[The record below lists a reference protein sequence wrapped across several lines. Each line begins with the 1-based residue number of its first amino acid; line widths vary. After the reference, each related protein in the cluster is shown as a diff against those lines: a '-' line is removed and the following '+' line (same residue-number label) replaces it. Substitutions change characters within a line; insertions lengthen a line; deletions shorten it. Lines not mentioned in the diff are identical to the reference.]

1 MCRRVQLASIL
12 LSAVLGGSLGCAP
25 SPDSGENPEASAAER
40 SLVLYSGRSESL
52 VGPLLATAERET
64 GIRLEVRYGG
74 TSELAATILEEG
86 ERSPADL
93 FLSQDAAALGALSG
107 RGRLQPLPAQILET
121 VATRFRSGRGD
132 WVGLSGRARTLVY
145 EPSRIAEADLPQTL
159 EDIGSAEYRGRF
171 GIAPTNGSFQAHMAV
186 YRAVNGAERLEEL
199 LASLAANEP
208 QAYPKNSAI
217 VEAVIAGEIDFG
229 LVNHYYLWRAI
240 QEDPSV
246 TARNYFQPRGEASGF
261 VNVAGIGALSSNP
274 AASELVAYLLSDE
287 AQSYFARETF
297 EYPLVESV
305 DPSVDLP
312 ALASVRSPDVDFS
325 RVSEVFE
332 ETLQAIDRSGL
343 IR

>member
-1 MCRRVQLASIL
+1 MSRLGQMVSLAGVLLLAS
-12 LSAVLGGSLGCAP
+12 VFGCART
-25 SPDSGENPEASAAER
+25 SDSADSDSAA
-40 SLVLYSGRSESL
+40 SSVLVIYSGRSESL
-52 VGPLLATAERET
+52 VGPLLAALEGET
-64 GIRLEVRYGG
+64 GIRLQVRYGG
-74 TSELAATILEEG
+74 TSELAATLLEEG

-107 RGRLQPLPAQILET
+107 KGRFESLPAEVLEA
-121 VATRFRSGRGD
+121 VAPRFRSSRGD

-145 EPSRIAEADLPQTL
+145 EPSRIAESDLPRSL
-159 EDIGSAEYRGRF
+159 EDVGSPKYRGRF

-186 YRAVNGAERLEEL
+186 YRAVNGAEALDKL
-199 LASLAANEP
+199 LGAFAANKP
-208 QAYPKNSAI
+208 QAFPKNSAI

-240 QEDPSV
+240 EEDPSV
-246 TARNYFQPRGEASGF
+246 TARNYFVPEGGASSF
-261 VNVAGIGALSSNP
+261 INVAGVAVLSEAPEALEVVS
-274 AASELVAYLLSDE
+274 YLLSPS
-287 AQSYFARETF
+287 AQEYFARETF

-305 DPSVDLP
+305 PASVDLP
-312 ALASVRSPDVDFS
+312 PLAGVRSPDVDFA